1 MMPVMDGFELLA
13 ELRKSEEWRS
23 IPVVVITAMD
33 LSPEDRRRLAGL
45 TERIV
50 EKGAYVPAELA
61 REIRSLIAPFRAP

>member
-1 MMPVMDGFELLA
+1 
-13 ELRKSEEWRS
+13 
-23 IPVVVITAMD
+23 
-33 LSPEDRRRLAGL
+33 L